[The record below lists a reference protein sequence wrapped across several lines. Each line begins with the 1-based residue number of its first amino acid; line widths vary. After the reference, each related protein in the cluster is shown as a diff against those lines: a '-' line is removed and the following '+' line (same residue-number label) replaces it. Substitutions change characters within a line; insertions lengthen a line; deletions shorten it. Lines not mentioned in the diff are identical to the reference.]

1 MAKIKSHI
9 EPHTLIVGDFNNPL
23 SPIDRSFRQKLSRE
37 IRKLIDIMNQMG
49 LTDIY
54 RIFHPN
60 AKQYTFILVPHRSFS
75 KTNNIVSHKASL
87 NKYKKIEIT
96 PYILSD
102 HHGLKLDFNNNRNN
116 RNTSKT
122 SSIMIKYALS
132 QGCRDGSIYE
142 NPST

>member
-60 AKQYTFILVPHRSFS
+60 TH
-75 KTNNIVSHKASL
+75 TH
-87 NKYKKIEIT
+87 
-96 PYILSD
+96 
-102 HHGLKLDFNNNRNN
+102 
-116 RNTSKT
+116 
-122 SSIMIKYALS
+122 
-132 QGCRDGSIYE
+132 
-142 NPST
+142 